1 MTQIVRPDARYQR
14 SYLEAL
20 DEFDGAH
27 RDGDGE
33 LQLAADPTTGFA
45 GLDFTREG
53 LEDPDLSLIHI

>member
-1 MTQIVRPDARYQR
+1 MAQIVRPDARYQR

-33 LQLAADPTTGFA
+33 LQTQQEATPFPAGATGWHSVA
-45 GLDFTREG
+45 VTVTD
-53 LEDPDLSLIHI
+53 

>member
-1 MTQIVRPDARYQR
+1 MAQIVRPDARYQH

-20 DEFDGAH
+20 DEFAGAH

-53 LEDPDLSLIHI
+53 LEDPDTFRRLV